1 MESADIWE
9 KIIVPLIIGPIFI
22 LIKIL
27 YDRWD
32 TKRTQKKMLINKVKL
47 QKITNQLDKF
57 YWPLY
62 IRLLN
67 DYNLW
72 SKINFKDNIIEI
84 TESGS
89 ESEIDIDDNF
99 TLCNYVK
106 KEQDIIIKCRNP
118 VAENCIDNHGAYCIK
133 HKQYRSEK
141 IINTWHMAFDKAKM
155 VTKKNIDVVDYD
167 KIINSDQITIH
178 IEPKLEYDTLN
189 NIHSTLYKKDTS
201 SLKSNEEISNLID
214 NLSISNSDKEDIN
227 SKMLNELLKYILDN
241 HTNILDII
249 MDNIYIAEPKKNM
262 AKQLMKFSK
271 FINIFKSEI
280 NSNSDLINPC
290 NYGAGYPK
298 KLLPMVEKKV
308 FSLQK
313 QYNELINCYYD

>member
-1 MESADIWE
+1 
-9 KIIVPLIIGPIFI
+9 
-22 LIKIL
+22 
-27 YDRWD
+27 
-32 TKRTQKKMLINKVKL
+32 
-47 QKITNQLDKF
+47 
-57 YWPLY
+57 
-62 IRLLN
+62 
-67 DYNLW
+67 
-72 SKINFKDNIIEI
+72 
-84 TESGS
+84 
-89 ESEIDIDDNF
+89 
-99 TLCNYVK
+99 
-106 KEQDIIIKCRNP
+106 
-118 VAENCIDNHGAYCIK
+118 
-133 HKQYRSEK
+133 
-141 IINTWHMAFDKAKM
+141 MAFDKAKM

-262 AKQLMKFSK
+262 ARQLMKFSK